1 MKIEIRKS
9 IRLWRRKKREK
20 KKKKKKNR
28 KKRMVEKNYRD
39 KGKIK

>member
-39 KGKIK
+39 NGKIK

>member
-28 KKRMVEKNYRD
+28 KKCMVEKNYRD
-39 KGKIK
+39 KGKI